1 MYHPPILAAFLFLLA
16 VTFLVARFFSIV
28 RDLPSWFETAFS
40 HGRSVQRLRLLSA
53 SRAGESIC
61 QFARSFEVRR
71 TDTWVLR
78 AVYEELQ
85 DELRWISPAFPVRA
99 DDSLED
105 DLLIDSEDMDLEIVW
120 SIAERA
126 RRSLEHPERNPF
138 YARVVTVRDL
148 VSFFLHQPRIR
159 TA

>member
-1 MYHPPILAAFLFLLA
+1 MYHPPVLAAILVLLA
-16 VTFLVARFFSIV
+16 GGFSVVWMFSFLRA
-28 RDLPSWFETAFS
+28 LPSAIEQ
-40 HGRSVQRLRLLSA
+40 RQRDEQRLRQLPA
-53 SRAGESIC
+53 SRVDESIC
-61 QFARSFEVRR
+61 QFARSFEVRQ

-85 DELRWISPAFPVRA
+85 DELRWVSPAFPVRA

-105 DLLIDSEDMDLEIVW
+105 DLLIDSEDMEFGIIW

-138 YARVVTVRDL
+138 HSRVVTVRDL
-148 VSFFLHQPRIR
+148 VRFFLHQPRIGM
-159 TA
+159 A